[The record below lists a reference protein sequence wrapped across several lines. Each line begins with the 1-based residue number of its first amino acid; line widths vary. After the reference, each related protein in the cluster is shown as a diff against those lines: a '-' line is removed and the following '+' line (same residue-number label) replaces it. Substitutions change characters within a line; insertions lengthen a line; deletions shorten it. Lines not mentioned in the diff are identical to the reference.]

1 MAAAEAQKAAY
12 EAQNV
17 LSDVLKASS
26 KAEEEAQM
34 AADEAKTKAQKA
46 ADEAKIEALKA
57 ADEEIKETQ
66 NKADKAQKAAEEMQ
80 RAADEA
86 FVNLG
91 FDFDM
96 AVQVTNIGTTT
107 RTNISC

>member
-1 MAAAEAQKAAY
+1 
-12 EAQNV
+12 
-17 LSDVLKASS
+17 
-26 KAEEEAQM
+26 M
-34 AADEAKTKAQKA
+34 AADQAKNEAQKA
-46 ADEAKIEALKA
+46 ADEEIE
-57 ADEEIKETQ
+57 ETQ

-86 FVNLG
+86 FRNLG

-107 RTNISC
+107 RTNTISC